1 MVSALSDSQL
11 SRIANIY
18 DRVFFIIWLAI
29 LSVVLT
35 IFGLEK
41 YNISIEKTIR
51 ERAIVNYTS
60 PPFSDYGDGST
71 LVEIATQGVI
81 SDGGF
86 PLLVLELRNPESFS
100 RILVNGK
107 IERRVMHQG
116 NIYRGFSDFFGS
128 DLAYG
133 ILKFSDPNGDRQKLA
148 VQFQYPDYDQ
158 SEPILI
164 FRFRLMVSDE
174 IPASYSTPYM
184 DPESLQRGAISDV
197 RIEIPFVVSK

>member
-1 MVSALSDSQL
+1 VVFVLSDSQL
-11 SRIANIY
+11 SRIATIY
-18 DRVFFIIWLAI
+18 DRVFFISWSAI
-29 LSVVLT
+29 LSVVLL

-41 YNISIEKTIR
+41 FNISAERSIR
-51 ERAIVNYTS
+51 ERAIVNFTS

-71 LVEIATQGVI
+71 LVELAKRGMI

-86 PLLVLELRNPESFS
+86 PIFVLELRNPESFS

-107 IERRVMHQG
+107 LDRRVMHQG
-116 NIYRGFSDFFGS
+116 NIYRAFSDFFGS
-128 DLAYG
+128 DVACG
-133 ILKFSDPNGDRQKLA
+133 ILKYSDANGDRQRLA
-148 VQFQYPDYDQ
+148 VQFGYPDYDQ
-158 SEPILI
+158 SEFTLL

>member
-1 MVSALSDSQL
+1 M
-11 SRIANIY
+11 SRIATIY
-18 DRVFFIIWLAI
+18 DRVFFIGWVAI
-29 LSVVLT
+29 LSAVLL

-41 YNISIEKTIR
+41 LNISVEKSMR
-51 ERAIVNYTS
+51 ERAIVNFSS
-60 PPFSDYGDGST
+60 PPISRFGGGST
-71 LVEIATQGVI
+71 LVEIAKQGTI

-86 PLLVLELRNPESFS
+86 PIFVLELRNPESFS

-107 IERRVMHQG
+107 LERRVMHQG
-116 NIYRGFSDFFGS
+116 NIYRAFSDFFGS
-128 DLAYG
+128 DVVYG
-133 ILKFSDPNGDRQKLA
+133 ILKYSDANGGRQKLA

-158 SEPILI
+158 SEFTLL

-197 RIEIPFVVSK
+197 RIELPFVVSK